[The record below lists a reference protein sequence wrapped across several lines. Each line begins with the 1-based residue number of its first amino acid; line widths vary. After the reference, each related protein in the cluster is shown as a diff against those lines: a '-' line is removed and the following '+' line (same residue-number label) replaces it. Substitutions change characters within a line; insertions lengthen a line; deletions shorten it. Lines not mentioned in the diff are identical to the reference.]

1 MRRYYESTI
10 ARRKTGLIYWDMDW
24 SSGCYTL
31 YAPQTGNGLVKLIDI
46 SGDTVHEWN
55 LPVRPGRDAVIL
67 PNGNLGYNGSHEKS
81 VDLYPA
87 WDIWHGGH
95 FMEAT
100 PSGDIVWEHEDPYH
114 HHDAQ
119 WLDNGNLLY
128 TVASPIPVKNG
139 KGLFNSKVPLEMQ
152 QRPFSDTIREVN
164 REGEVVWEWNVWEHI
179 SIEDYPIHECFNRDN
194 AKERLH
200 WPMVNGIHQTEDG
213 LILLSLRTTS
223 GIIAVD
229 KETREIIWKLKYP
242 LVAQQH
248 DPSLTE
254 DGYVLCFDNGNI
266 RPASIHHSRIVEYD
280 IVAEE
285 LVWEYKDPMP
295 PAFFSPYMGSV
306 EKLWNGSYSICESA
320 FGRIFEVNPKGELMW
335 EYVIPEFAEYP
346 KPLNQFITGEH
357 NSCFK
362 THRYQDNDILKIL
375 NHK

>member
-1 MRRYYESTI
+1 MNYYESTI
-10 ARRKTGLIYWDMDW
+10 ERRKTGLIYWDQDW
-24 SSGCYTL
+24 ASGCYTL
-31 YAPQTGNGLVKLIDI
+31 YAPQTGNGLVKLISI
-46 SGDTVHEWN
+46 NGDTVHEWK

-67 PNGNLGYNGSHEKS
+67 DIGYPYNTKGGRSNGNLGYNGSHKKS
-81 VDLYPA
+81 MDLYPA

-95 FMEAT
+95 FMEVT
-100 PSGDIVWEHEDPYH
+100 PKGDIVWEHEDPYH

-119 WLDNGNLLY
+119 WLENGNLLY
-128 TVASPIPVKNG
+128 AVAEEVEFASPIGSV
-139 KGLFNSKVPLEMQ
+139 
-152 QRPFSDTIREVN
+152 FSDRIKEVN
-164 REGEVVWEWNVWEHI
+164 LKGEVVWEWCVWEHI
-179 SIEDYPIHECFNRDN
+179 HPHIYKTHECFNTD
-194 AKERLH
+194 H
-200 WPMVNGIHQTEDG
+200 WPMVNGIHQTETG

-229 KETREIIWKLKYP
+229 KETKEIIWNLKYP

-266 RPASIHHSRIVEYD
+266 RPNSIHHSRIVEYD
-280 IVAEE
+280 IGAEE

-346 KPLNQFITGEH
+346 EPLNEFITGEH

-362 THRYQDNDILKIL
+362 AHRYLEKY
-375 NHK
+375 K